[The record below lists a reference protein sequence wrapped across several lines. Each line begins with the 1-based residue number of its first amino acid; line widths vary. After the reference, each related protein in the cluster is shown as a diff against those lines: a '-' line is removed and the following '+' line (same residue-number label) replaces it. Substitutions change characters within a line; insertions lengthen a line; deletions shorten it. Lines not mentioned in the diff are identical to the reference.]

1 MKSLV
6 LSLALLGCTP
16 AFAAD
21 APKAAPVV
29 QPVAA
34 APVVVAPA
42 APVEHVLILEK
53 SPDEIP
59 VQDFAGQVLEAISKF
74 GGLNWMGKIALLITL
89 IISTMK
95 VTAIRQMFWDKLGA
109 AKAWAAPI
117 LGLILGILT
126 LAMGGHLTLA
136 GVLAWVSAGAGAL
149 ILHEL
154 LDSLKKIPGLGAMWV
169 SFIDLV
175 MGYLGAEKKPE
186 AKA

>member
-29 QPVAA
+29 
-34 APVVVAPA
+34 VAPA
-42 APVEHVLILEK
+42 AAPASVVATPAVVEHVVVVEA

-59 VQDFAGQVLEAISKF
+59 VQGFAGQVLEAIAQF
-74 GGLNWMGKIALLITL
+74 GGLPWMGKIALLITL
-89 IISTMK
+89 LISSMK
-95 VTAIRQMFWDKLGA
+95 VTAIRQLLWDKLGG
-109 AKAWAAPI
+109 AKAWVGPG

-154 LDSLKKIPGLGAMWV
+154 LDSLKKVPGLGAMWV
-169 SFIDLV
+169 SFIDLI
-175 MGYLGAEKKPE
+175 MSYLGAAKKP
-186 AKA
+186 A